1 MKIIMVAAG
10 GCVGALLRY
19 WISGLTY
26 RVVDGGFPWGTLA
39 VNLLGCFLMG
49 FLWVVFERTIFPPEA
64 RDFLFIGLLGALTTF
79 STFGFE
85 TVNLLRDGEFV
96 LALGNILMN
105 NLLGIG
111 FVLTGMALAGKLWA
125 IFR

>member
-1 MKIIMVAAG
+1 LKLLMVAAG

-19 WISGLTY
+19 WISGWAY
-26 RVVDGGFPWGTLA
+26 RVLDGGFPWGTLV
-39 VNLLGCFLMG
+39 VNILGCFLIG
-49 FLWVVFERTIFPPEA
+49 FLWVIFERTIFPPSA

-85 TVNLLRDGEFV
+85 TVNLLRDGEVKIALMNV
-96 LALGNILMN
+96 LTN
-105 NLLGIG
+105 NLLGIAM
-111 FVLTGMALAGKLWA
+111 VLAGIFLAAKLWT